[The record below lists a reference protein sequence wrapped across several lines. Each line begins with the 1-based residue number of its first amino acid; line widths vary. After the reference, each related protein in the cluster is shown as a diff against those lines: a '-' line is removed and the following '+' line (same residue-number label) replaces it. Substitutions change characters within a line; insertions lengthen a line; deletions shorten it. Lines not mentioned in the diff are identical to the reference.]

1 MKTEKIGNV
10 RFYPSTYA
18 AEIGEADVEFTNC
31 CNTNQLQLLINLG
44 TEDGA
49 LAIERGRRIVQLWQ
63 LAEAFQAGE
72 DIERPFW
79 KFLRNFFVGRR
90 RGPDPDLQP
99 GRVSRDP
106 TQSDKQGKC
115 QE

>member
-18 AEIGEADVEFTNC
+18 AEPGEADVEFTNC
-31 CNTNQLQLLINLG
+31 CDTNQLQLLINLG

-63 LAEAFQAGE
+63 LAESFQAGE

-79 KFLRNFFVGRR
+79 KFLRKIFVGLA
-90 RGPDPDLQP
+90 RGPVPSLQP
-99 GRVSRDP
+99 GAASRSMHNVK
-106 TQSDKQGKC
+106 QSKGQ
-115 QE
+115 